1 MVNIPHWPKIPLW
14 PAPRKID
21 LDLSFELLE
30 ALGNP
35 HTKLPPVIHVAGT
48 NGKGSTVAMLKSI
61 FEQAGLKVHRYT
73 SPHLIEFNERILLAG
88 EHITDGHLSSVLERT
103 RIAAENLNLE
113 PKFFEGTTAAAFL
126 AFSETKADILLLET
140 GLGGR
145 LDPTNVV
152 PNPLLTIITPISYDH
167 TEYLGR
173 ELLQIAGEKA
183 GIIKENTPCIIGP
196 QTDEV
201 YQLLLDKCEEMSAP
215 AFCYEYDFF
224 SKKDEDGF
232 QYLSQKF
239 ELKLPLPNLPGTH
252 QIENAASVVAAITLL
267 NNKFQITAKQL
278 TEGLTN
284 IDWPGRL
291 QLVDQEKA
299 QKLAGDNIE
308 IYLDGAH
315 NNAGAAILG
324 DWLKDR
330 PGSKTYL
337 ILAMT
342 QNRNVASFCKHLE
355 DYIEEGVVVTALS
368 EPLSYSPTDLIAK
381 AKQCKINFTD
391 SPSLTEAIQHI
402 SKINQGA
409 PATIL
414 ITGSLF
420 LISDFLKL

>member
-14 PAPRKID
+14 PTPRKID
-21 LDLSFELLE
+21 LNLSFQLLE

-48 NGKGSTVAMLKSI
+48 NGKGSTIAMLKSI

-88 EHITDGHLSSVLERT
+88 KTITDGHLSSVLERT
-103 RIAAENLNLE
+103 RIAAEKLNLE

-126 AFSETKADILLLET
+126 AFSETKADVLLLET

-152 PNPLLTIITPISYDH
+152 PTPLLTMITPISYDH
-167 TEYLGR
+167 TEHLGTK
-173 ELLQIAGEKA
+173 LLQIAHEKA

-201 YQLLLDKCEEMSAP
+201 YQLLLNKCEEVSAP

-224 SKKDEDGF
+224 SKKMEGGF

-239 ELKLPLPNLPGTH
+239 NLKFPAPNLLGKH
-252 QIENAASVVAAITLL
+252 QIENAASVIAAITLL
-267 NNKFQITAKQL
+267 NDKFKITTKQL
-278 TEGLTN
+278 TDGLIN

-291 QLVDQEKA
+291 QLVDKEKTK
-299 QKLAGDNIE
+299 QLTGDNIE

-315 NNAGAAILG
+315 NNSGAAILG
-324 DWLKDR
+324 DWLKTR
-330 PGSKTYL
+330 AGTKTYL

-342 QNRNVASFCKHLE
+342 QNRDAAAFCKNFE
-355 DYIEEGVVVTALS
+355 DYIKEGVVVTALS

-391 SPSLTEAIQHI
+391 APSLLGAIEHI
-402 SKINQGA
+402 SQINQGN

>member
-14 PAPRKID
+14 SAPRKID
-21 LDLSFELLE
+21 LNLSFELLE

-35 HTKLPPVIHVAGT
+35 HTKLPPTIHVAGT
-48 NGKGSTVAMLKSI
+48 NGKGSTIAMLKSI

-73 SPHLIEFNERILLAG
+73 SPHLVEFNERILLAG
-88 EHITDGHLSSVLERT
+88 KPITDAHLSFLLEHT
-103 RIAAENLNLE
+103 KITAEKLNLE

-152 PNPLLTIITPISYDH
+152 PNPILTIITPISYDH
-167 TEYLGR
+167 TEYLGT
-173 ELLQIAGEKA
+173 ELLQIAYEKA
-183 GIIKENTPCIIGP
+183 GIIKENTPCVIGP

-201 YQLLLDKCEEMSAP
+201 YKLLLNKCEEMSAP

-224 SKKDEDGF
+224 SKKEENGF
-232 QYLSQKF
+232 EYLSKKF
-239 ELKLPLPNLPGTH
+239 NLKLPKPNLPGNH

-278 TEGLTN
+278 TDGLTN
-284 IDWPGRL
+284 ISWPGRL
-291 QLVDQEKA
+291 QLVDKEKA
-299 QKLAGDNIE
+299 KKLAGDNIE

-324 DWLKDR
+324 DWLKTR
-330 PGSKTYL
+330 PDTKTYL

-342 QNRNVASFCKHLE
+342 KNRDASAFCKHLE
-355 DYIEEGVVVTALS
+355 DYIDDGVVVTSLS

-391 SPSLTEAIQHI
+391 SPSLTEAIRHI
-402 SKINQGA
+402 STINQEE

-420 LISDFLKL
+420 LVADFLKL